1 MTGKSYYFIP
11 TPPSPF
17 RTSSLALSPGAC
29 SPDCH
34 FQRQVKMDQSLME
47 IILSQK
53 EVRGK
58 MQEKCLD
65 EKNIVIALKMVSQS
79 ILNLC

>member
-1 MTGKSYYFIP
+1 
-11 TPPSPF
+11 
-17 RTSSLALSPGAC
+17 
-29 SPDCH
+29 
-34 FQRQVKMDQSLME
+34 ME